1 MESRTIECP
10 CGTVLRGESDD
21 DVISEARTHAKE
33 VHEMDLS
40 EEQAASMVR
49 PG

>member
-10 CGTVLRGESDD
+10 CGTVLRGESDAE
-21 DVISEARTHAKE
+21 VISTALAHAKD
-33 VHEMDLS
+33 VHDMDLD